1 MENKKEKIAHETLVG
16 ASEEQSNQTK
26 SNDIITDFEQ
36 EINTPEGIYE
46 DYFREMQLQMLPGY
60 LKTVSMTEL
69 YDTAFESQLSL
80 IDGLLCRGTYLFVGA
95 PKVGKSFMMAQLA
108 YHVSTGCDL
117 WGYKVRKCPV
127 LYFALEDDY
136 VRLQK
141 RLYQMFGTEGAEDLY
156 FATESKTV
164 TGGLREQISTFMQE
178 HPTTGL
184 IIIDTLKRV
193 RESNESDFSY
203 ANDYDVVAQ
212 LKAIADSYKVTMLI
226 VHHTRKQDANDKFD
240 TISGTNGLLGAA
252 DGAMLLYK
260 LDRTSNAGFLEITGR
275 DQQDLRI
282 ALERDPEKLIW
293 KMKEITTELW
303 KIPPDP
309 LLEQVSEFL
318 LSAGNVWAGTPTEL
332 CDALKLDMKP
342 NALSLKLNVNSSAL
356 LKDYN
361 ISYKSKR
368 CHEGRKIL
376 LRRVE
381 PISA

>member
-1 MENKKEKIAHETLVG
+1 MANKKEKIAPETLVG
-16 ASEEQSNQTK
+16 ASEEQSNQPIVK
-26 SNDIITDFEQ
+26 DIITDFEQ
-36 EINTPEGIYE
+36 EINTPEENYE

-69 YDTAFESQLSL
+69 YDTAFESHLPI
-80 IDGLLCRGTYLFVGA
+80 IDGILYRGTYLFVGA
-95 PKVGKSFMMAQLA
+95 PKIGKSFFMAQLA
-108 YHVSTGCDL
+108 YHVSTGTPL
-117 WGYKVRKCPV
+117 WGHKVRKCPV

-141 RLYQMFGTEGAEDLY
+141 RLYQMFGAESTEDL
-156 FATESKTV
+156 FLATDSKTV
-164 TGGLREQISTFMQE
+164 NGGLQEQIRSFMQA
-178 HPTTGL
+178 HPSTGL

-193 RESNESDFSY
+193 RESSGSEFSY
-203 ANDYDVVAQ
+203 ASDYDVVAQ

-260 LDRTSNAGFLEITGR
+260 NDRTSKNAFLDITGR
-275 DQQDLRI
+275 DQQDLRM
-282 ALERDPEKLIW
+282 AVQRNQETLTWDCTK
-293 KMKEITTELW
+293 ITTELW
-303 KIPPDP
+303 KEPADP
-309 LLEQVSEFL
+309 LIEKISEFL
-318 LSAGNVWAGTPTEL
+318 LSAGDTWVGTPTEL

-342 NALSLKLNVNSSAL
+342 NALSLKLNVNASVL

-361 ISYKSKR
+361 ISYQSKR
-368 CHEGRKIL
+368 CHDGRKIL